1 MTRSATAGDLP
12 DNADGCSR
20 PHSLITGTSTG
31 IGRATALRL
40 AALGHHVYAGVRHSA
55 DSPRPPDRSPGTI
68 TPITLD
74 VTNSAHIAAAADLVD
89 EHTAGAGLDALIN
102 NAGVAVSWPLEL
114 VPVELFRRQLE
125 VNVTGQLAVIQAFLP
140 AVRHARGTIV
150 VVGSVG
156 GRITLPFAGPLNASK
171 SAIAALAGSL
181 RQEVAPSGVT
191 VVLVEPGSIRT
202 AAVDKLER
210 DARAALA
217 AFPPQ
222 GRALYGQ
229 PYTATTQ
236 AALRRERHGGAPTG
250 RCRRH
255 RPRHPRPPP
264 TCPPPGRHRRTP
276 ARRRRATADPP
287 PGRAPAESPGTALM
301 PSGGAPQPF
310 PTDRS
315 ATGRP

>member
-55 DSPRPPDRSPGTI
+55 DSPRLPDSSPGTI

-74 VTNSAHIAAAADLVD
+74 VTNSAHIEAAADLVD
-89 EHTAGAGLDALIN
+89 EHTGGAGLDALIN

-114 VPVELFRRQLE
+114 VPVDLFRQQLE

-171 SAIAALAGSL
+171 SAVAALAGSL

-202 AAVDKLER
+202 EAVDKLEQ

-236 AALRRERHGGAPTG
+236 AALRRERHGSAPSVVADVIA
-250 RCRRH
+250 RAIH
-255 RPRHPRPPP
+255 APHP
-264 TCPPPGRHRRTP
+264 P
-276 ARRRRATADPP
+276 ARLLV
-287 PGRAPAESPGTALM
+287 GTDARLLAAAARLPTRLLDALRLKAL
-301 PSGGAPQPF
+301 GL
-310 PTDRS
+310 R
-315 ATGRP
+315 